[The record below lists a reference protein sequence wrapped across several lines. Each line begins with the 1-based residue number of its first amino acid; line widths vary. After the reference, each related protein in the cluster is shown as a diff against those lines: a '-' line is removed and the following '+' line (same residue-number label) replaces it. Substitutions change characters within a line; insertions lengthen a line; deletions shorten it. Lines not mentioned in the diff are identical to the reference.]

1 MDIIEAARVMR
12 SGLGRAEGEFA
23 SSITAPIYWADRAQI
38 DKGPIANGTVTF
50 LDCGKG
56 PFAVTA
62 AHVLLDQKSGALSLK
77 SAGVDLVTQ
86 VGNLVVD
93 IRARLIDFDAAVDLA
108 TMHFEEREIRGL
120 GAAILQGHQ
129 KSWPP
134 APPMRDRGVVFAGFP
149 GIERKSSRRLNV
161 DFGAMFGSGV
171 ASSISDRNV
180 SCLFERERW
189 IDVLGLGLPPPEYPL
204 GGLSGGPMLTVVEDK
219 LRAYRLAGIIVQ
231 GPNKQAEESIDGFEV
246 LRARRAD
253 FIKADG
259 AIDRALWI

>member
-1 MDIIEAARVMR
+1 
-12 SGLGRAEGEFA
+12 
-23 SSITAPIYWADRAQI
+23 
-38 DKGPIANGTVTF
+38 
-50 LDCGKG
+50 
-56 PFAVTA
+56 
-62 AHVLLDQKSGALSLK
+62 
-77 SAGVDLVTQ
+77 
-86 VGNLVVD
+86 
-93 IRARLIDFDAAVDLA
+93 
-108 TMHFEEREIRGL
+108 
-120 GAAILQGHQ
+120 
-129 KSWPP
+129 
-134 APPMRDRGVVFAGFP
+134 MRDRGVVFAGFP